1 MIRSAL
7 SYPSKKNLVL
17 QCLRRMSSLVST
29 SVSEVHPGVAHV
41 TMHSPPVNSLS
52 LSFCQELSQNLQ
64 VIHKDKSIDI
74 ILLQSDIPGI
84 FSAGLDIKEFTQPK
98 ERLMEFWTAFQQ
110 LYIDLYGASQTTIAC
125 MEGSAPAAGCML
137 ALSCDYRVMTSN
149 TKAKIGLNESLL
161 GIAAPPW
168 LAQQMMDTVGSR
180 VAELS
185 LWRGTLYAPEQA
197 LAIGLVDE
205 LHENPRERALE
216 LAVAE
221 FQKIPRQARAAS
233 KTLTRQKRLKHFHQ
247 ERQADLEHFV
257 NFITQDAVQTQ
268 LRGYL
273 QQLAAKKNKK

>member
-1 MIRSAL
+1 
-7 SYPSKKNLVL
+7 L
-17 QCLRRMSSLVST
+17 Q
-29 SVSEVHPGVAHV
+29 A
-41 TMHSPPVNSLS
+41 
-52 LSFCQELSQNLQ
+52 
-64 VIHKDKSIDI
+64 IHQDKSIDV
-74 ILLQSDIPGI
+74 ILLQSDLPSI

-110 LYIDLYGASQTTIAC
+110 LYLDLYGASQTTIAC
-125 MEGSAPAAGCML
+125 LDGSAPAAGCML
-137 ALSCDYRVMTSN
+137 ALSCDYRIMTN
-149 TKAKIGLNESLL
+149 NNKTKIGLNESLL

-205 LHENPRERALE
+205 LHENPREWALQ
-216 LAVAE
+216 LAVSE

-233 KTLTRQKRLKHFHQ
+233 KTLTRQKRLEHFQ
-247 ERQADLEHFV
+247 RERQADLEDFV